1 MIKHIFFKNG
11 KQYLNVS
18 AKNWNNYLNIVSVLR
33 TCDQNIKNCGIK
45 DLKNSTFCCTCN
57 KSLGK
62 FSESCVNIITTKN
75 LRNYSK
81 ILFNDFEK
89 LENKNY
95 YEIEIYNNDNKSF
108 P

>member
-1 MIKHIFFKNG
+1 MIKNIFFKNG
-11 KQYLNVS
+11 KQYLTVS
-18 AKNWNNYLNIVSVLR
+18 KKNWNIYL
-33 TCDQNIKNCGIK
+33 DQISPFRNKKSSYCGLQ
-45 DLKNSTFCCTCN
+45 DLKNSTFCYTCN
-57 KSLGK
+57 KPLGK

-95 YEIEIYNNDNKSF
+95 YEIEIYNNDNISF